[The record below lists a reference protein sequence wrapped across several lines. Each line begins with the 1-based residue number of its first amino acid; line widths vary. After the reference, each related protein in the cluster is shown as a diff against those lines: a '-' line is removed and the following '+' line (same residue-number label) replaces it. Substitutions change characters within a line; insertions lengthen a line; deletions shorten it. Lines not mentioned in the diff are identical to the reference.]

1 MILYGL
7 SVLAQVAQYFFL
19 GSRPQGQGIFLNL
32 IILLDLPYDSGRNEI
47 FFVKIKTR
55 IWFR

>member
-7 SVLAQVAQYFFL
+7 SVLAQVAQHYFL
-19 GSRPQGQGIFLNL
+19 GSRRPGEGIFLNL
-32 IILLDLPYDSGRNEI
+32 IILLDLSYDSGRNEI

-55 IWFR
+55 IRFR